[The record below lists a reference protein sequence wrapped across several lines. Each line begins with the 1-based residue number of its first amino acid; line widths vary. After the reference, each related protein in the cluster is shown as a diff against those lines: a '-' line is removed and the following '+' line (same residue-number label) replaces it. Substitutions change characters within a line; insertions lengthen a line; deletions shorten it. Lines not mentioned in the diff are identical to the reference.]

1 MLSEPWRAMQK
12 PTPELK
18 PLSRTW
24 QTVLGP
30 TKGFVPRAARTAD
43 GRSGTRA
50 TIQNPDA
57 PDGGE
62 CKTPTPQ
69 QVSRSTRPSE
79 WPYLNRAATAACPHT
94 RGGTGD

>member
-18 PLSRTW
+18 PLSRAW

-62 CKTPTPQ
+62 
-69 QVSRSTRPSE
+69 
-79 WPYLNRAATAACPHT
+79 WHDPYASAGFRVHVPIGVAYLSRAATAA
-94 RGGTGD
+94 